1 MAVGMGGGVNKA
13 ELDRITNKHA
23 YTASTFNELVSAK
36 FIKKLTGETCKVSKF
51 LAFS

>member
-1 MAVGMGGGVNKA
+1 MAVGMGGGVNIE

-23 YTASTFNELVSAK
+23 YKASTFSELVSEK

-51 LAFS
+51 SAFS